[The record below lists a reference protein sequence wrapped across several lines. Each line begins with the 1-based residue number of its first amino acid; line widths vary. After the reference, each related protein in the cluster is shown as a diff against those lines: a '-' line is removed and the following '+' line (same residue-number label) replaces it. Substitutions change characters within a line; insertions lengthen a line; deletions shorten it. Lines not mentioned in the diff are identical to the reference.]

1 MGSTIE
7 MKSVNLLIVD
17 DEALLR
23 EGLRSLLKQEAF
35 VRNIYEAGNMDEFK
49 SVINSNSIDMMLL
62 DIRIPGTN
70 GLELL
75 SLLKKK
81 NPDVKVIAVTGLEG
95 VELVI
100 NLLKAGVQGVVFKL
114 DGYGEILKALK
125 AVLGSDNYF
134 ADKIIKIIQNNA
146 NRWDHIPPVLLNP
159 IENELLKA
167 LAKGLTTK
175 AIAAQMKMTEPTT
188 ETYRIR
194 LIKKLGVSNTAALL
208 AYAYRNGIL

>member
-1 MGSTIE
+1 MST
-7 MKSVNLLIVD
+7 VNILLVD

-23 EGLRSLLKQEAF
+23 EGLRSLLKAEPF
-35 VRNIYEAGNMDEFK
+35 IRNIYEAGNAHEFK
-49 SVINSNSIDMMLL
+49 AAVETLHIDIILL
-62 DIRIPGTN
+62 DIRLGGSN

-75 SLLKKK
+75 SGLSKK
-81 NPDVKVIAVTGLEG
+81 NVHVKVIAVTGLEG

-114 DGYGEILKALK
+114 DGYTEILRSIKAI
-125 AVLGSDNYF
+125 LGADNYF
-134 ADKIIKIIQNNA
+134 SDKIIKIIQTNA
-146 NRWDHIPPVLLNP
+146 SRWDHVPPVLLNP
-159 IENELLKA
+159 VESELLKS
-167 LAKGLTTK
+167 LAHGLTTK
-175 AIAAQMKMTEPTT
+175 AIAGEMKMSEATT

>member
-1 MGSTIE
+1 MASAKE

-17 DEALLR
+17 DEVLLR
-23 EGLRSLLKQEAF
+23 EGLRSLLKQESF
-35 VRNIYEAGNMDEFK
+35 VRNIFEAGTLEEFK
-49 SVINSNSIDMMLL
+49 NVVAAHTIDMILL

-75 SLLKKK
+75 QLAKQK

-114 DGYGEILKALK
+114 DGYGEILKAIK

-134 ADKIIKIIQNNA
+134 AEKIIKIIQANA

-159 IENELLKA
+159 VENELLKA
-167 LAKGLTTK
+167 LARGLTTK

>member
-1 MGSTIE
+1 MGFTIE
-7 MKSVNLLIVD
+7 MKSVNLMIVD

-23 EGLRSLLKQEAF
+23 EGLRSLLKQEPF
-35 VRNIYEAGNMDEFK
+35 IRNIYEAGNAAEFK
-49 SVINSNSIDMMLL
+49 NVIDENSVDMILM

-70 GLELL
+70 GIELL
-75 SLLKKK
+75 HIAKKEY
-81 NPDVKVIAVTGLEG
+81 PDVNVIAVTGLEG
-95 VELVI
+95 VELII

-114 DGYGEILKALK
+114 DGYGEILKAIK
-125 AVLGSDNYF
+125 AVLAADNYF
-134 ADKIIKIIQNNA
+134 AEKIIKIIQANA

-159 IENELLKA
+159 IENEMMKA
-167 LAKGLTTK
+167 LARGLTTK
-175 AIAAQMKMTEPTT
+175 AIAAQMKMSEPTT